1 MTFKKRKGLYFW
13 SICLAS
19 FGAIPYC
26 VGWMITYF
34 DWTYDWIGMIIDSIG
49 WVLLV
54 SGQSVVLYSRLHL
67 VLNNPRILR
76 GVLGMIVVN
85 GVVWHISMTVLLFGS
100 SYSPAQTKGG
110 FNHVFNILEKV
121 QMTCFCIQE
130 FILSGLYIWKTV
142 DILKTAF
149 GSKRRFMWHLCA
161 INVLIVIMD
170 IGLLA
175 IEYKNYF
182 VWEQGIKVVTYTIKL
197 KLEFAVLGELI
208 DFVQHRG
215 TNNSGSA
222 TNPKT
227 GGFVELSSSRTR
239 TANKKSRAST
249 MPAAIHMEDVKPSTA
264 ISTETS
270 AHRDQDHNE
279 IRVTTKI
286 DVESC
291 AMDAGDNSSTDQLYG
306 SVIQHVSRST

>member
-1 MTFKKRKGLYFW
+1 MLLPNTSNGSLVRRTPQSYDPESVLVIVCSTLALYNAFELLGLIFITFKKRTGLYFW
-13 SICLAS
+13 SILLAS

-26 VGWMITYF
+26 VGWIIVYF
-34 DWTYDWIGMIIDSIG
+34 DLTYDWIGMIIDSIG
-49 WVLLV
+49 WVL
-54 SGQSVVLYSRLHL
+54 VV
-67 VLNNPRILR
+67 
-76 GVLGMIVVN
+76 
-85 GVVWHISMTVLLFGS
+85 T
-100 SYSPAQTKGG
+100 AQTKAG
-110 FNHVFNILEKV
+110 FNAVFNVLEKV
-121 QMTCFCIQE
+121 QMTCFCLQE

-161 INVLIVIMD
+161 INVFIVIMD

-175 IEYKNYF
+175 IEYKSYF
-182 VWEQGIKVVTYTIKL
+182 VWEQGIKVVVYSIKL

-222 TNPKT
+222 TNHNT
-227 GGFVELSSSRTR
+227 GGFVELSGSRTR

-249 MPAAIHMEDVKPSTA
+249 MPGAIHMDDVKPIT
-264 ISTETS
+264 IVSTETS
-270 AHRDQDHNE
+270 MPRDLEQNE

-286 DVESC
+286 DME
-291 AMDAGDNSSTDQLYG
+291 SSTLGTADNDSTEQLYEN
-306 SVIQHVSRST
+306 VIRQVSRPT